1 MRRKRLYFC
10 VIVIAAALFAA
21 CTPAEKTAKDLPVG
35 DVARGVA
42 LFVQSV
48 NGAPPCNACHI
59 TGGSGPLLTG
69 EALAAGAGATGL
81 PVAEYTYQ
89 SIVKPAAYITPGY
102 SNLMYAGYASALN
115 AQQSADLIAYLLAP
129 TGGPK

>member
-1 MRRKRLYFC
+1 MPRNRLYLC
-10 VIVIAAALFAA
+10 LIVIAAALFVA
-21 CTPAEKTAKDLPVG
+21 CTPAGKTAKDLPAG
-35 DVARGVA
+35 DTARGAA
-42 LFVQSV
+42 LFAQSV

-59 TGGSGPLLTG
+59 AGGSGPLLTG
-69 EALAAGAGATGL
+69 EALTAGAGATGL

-102 SNLMYAGYASALN
+102 GNLMFAGYASALN

-129 TGGPK
+129 TEGPK